1 MHALAPIRFLFFIN
15 PRSGSYDQQMVQRI
29 EAYFKTLEHTI
40 KIFELPMQCSS
51 LMIEAQI
58 ASFIPDR
65 VIAVGGDGTIHLIA
79 GCLINTHMLLGIL
92 PAGSANGLAKDLR
105 LSKIFEETMEMLIG
119 CKHKKIHVINING
132 HHCIHLSDI
141 GINAYALESFNQRGL
156 HGLWKYIKAGISILW
171 KSRYFNIVIQLN
183 NTTKK
188 LKVKMLVMANGNS
201 YGTGAVINP
210 IGKLDDE
217 LFEVIAI
224 KKIALREV
232 FKMVFTHEPYNNEK
246 TAVYQ
251 TNELTI
257 HSSRKVHFQV
267 DGEYLGKVKEIKAYL
282 IPSALS
288 LLVPA

>member
-1 MHALAPIRFLFFIN
+1 
-15 PRSGSYDQQMVQRI
+15 
-29 EAYFKTLEHTI
+29 
-40 KIFELPMQCSS
+40 
-51 LMIEAQI
+51 
-58 ASFIPDR
+58 
-65 VIAVGGDGTIHLIA
+65 
-79 GCLINTHMLLGIL
+79 
-92 PAGSANGLAKDLR
+92 
-105 LSKIFEETMEMLIG
+105 
-119 CKHKKIHVINING
+119 
-132 HHCIHLSDI
+132 
-141 GINAYALESFNQRGL
+141 
-156 HGLWKYIKAGISILW
+156 
-171 KSRYFNIVIQLN
+171 
-183 NTTKK
+183 
-188 LKVKMLVMANGNS
+188 MLVMANGNS

-217 LFEVIAI
+217 LFEIIAI